1 MMMVC
6 NCVKLVISLC
16 YVAFNDIAYGAA
28 PTKLR
33 CLESQ
38 LVVQVSNDSRMAS
51 QFGTLTCDIRVL
63 D

>member
-1 MMMVC
+1 M
-6 NCVKLVISLC
+6 
-16 YVAFNDIAYGAA
+16 YVAFNVIAYGAA
-28 PTKLR
+28 PPKLR